1 MHITTV
7 AVIAWLGVATAFIP
21 SQIPRRNAL
30 GVSPAYPKAV
40 APVRAGGPVE
50 DIPLLFSPSAP
61 VSCSSCL
68 PALALTS
75 YVFMTSAA

>member
-1 MHITTV
+1 MRIITV

-40 APVRAGGPVE
+40 APVRTGGSGENIPPFSL
-50 DIPLLFSPSAP
+50 PLLPCHILHVFPLWLLPLMFS
-61 VSCSSCL
+61 
-68 PALALTS
+68 
-75 YVFMTSAA
+75 